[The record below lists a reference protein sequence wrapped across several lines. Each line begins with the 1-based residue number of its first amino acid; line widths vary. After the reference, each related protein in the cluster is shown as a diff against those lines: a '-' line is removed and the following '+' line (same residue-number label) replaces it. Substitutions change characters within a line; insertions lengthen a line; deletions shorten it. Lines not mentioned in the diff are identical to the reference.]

1 MELLTPQIG
10 LVFWTSIAFLMLVFF
25 LSKFAW
31 KPILQTLRIREES
44 IDEALKAAEL
54 AREEMSDLKAD
65 NEKLLVKA
73 REERELLLRD
83 AGKAASMI
91 KEAAKTD
98 AEAITK
104 RMMNDA
110 KAGIE
115 AEKQSALAEVRN
127 QVANL
132 SVEIAEK
139 IIRKNLENDKAQKAL
154 VDEFLN
160 DKSFN

>member
-1 MELLTPQIG
+1 MGLLTPDLG
-10 LVFWTSIAFLMLVFF
+10 LVVWTSIAFLMLVFL

-31 KPILQTLRIREES
+31 KPILQTLKIREES

-54 AREEMSDLKAD
+54 AREEMGELKAD

-73 REERELLLRD
+73 REEREQLLKD
-83 AGKAASMI
+83 ASKAASMI
-91 KEAAKTD
+91 KEEAKTE
-98 AEAITK
+98 AEAISK
-104 RMMNDA
+104 RMMDDA

-154 VDEFLN
+154 VEEFLN

>member
-1 MELLTPQIG
+1 MDLLIPDAG

-31 KPILQTLRIREES
+31 KPILQTLKIREES
-44 IDEALKAAEL
+44 IDEALKAADL
-54 AREEMSDLKAD
+54 AREEMSELKAD

-73 REERELLLRD
+73 REEREQLLND
-83 AGKAASMI
+83 AAKAANTI
-91 KEAAKTD
+91 KEIAKTET
-98 AEAITK
+98 EAITK
-104 RMMNDA
+104 RMLEDA
-110 KAGIE
+110 KAGIQ
-115 AEKQSALAEVRN
+115 AEKQSALAEVRS

>member
-1 MELLTPQIG
+1 MELLIPEAG
-10 LVFWTSIAFLMLVFF
+10 LVFWTGIAFLMLVFF

-31 KPILQTLRIREES
+31 KPILQTLKIREES
-44 IDEALKAAEL
+44 IDEALKAADL
-54 AREEMSDLKAD
+54 AREEMSELKAD

-73 REERELLLRD
+73 REEREQLLND
-83 AGKAASMI
+83 AAKAANTI
-91 KEAAKTD
+91 KEIAKTET
-98 AEAITK
+98 EAITK
-104 RMMNDA
+104 RMLEDA
-110 KAGIE
+110 KAGIQ
-115 AEKQSALAEVRN
+115 AEKQSALAEVRS

>member
-1 MELLTPQIG
+1 MDLLTPDLG
-10 LVFWTSIAFLMLVFF
+10 LVVWTSIAFLMLVVL

-31 KPILQTLRIREES
+31 KPILQTLKIREES

-65 NEKLLVKA
+65 NEKLLAKA

-83 AGKAASMI
+83 ATKAASMI
-91 KEAAKTD
+91 KEEAKTD
-98 AEAITK
+98 AEVITK
-104 RMMNDA
+104 RMMEDA

-132 SVEIAEK
+132 SVDIAEK

>member
-1 MELLTPQIG
+1 MGLLTPDLG
-10 LVFWTSIAFLMLVFF
+10 LVVWTSIAFLMLVFL

-31 KPILQTLRIREES
+31 KPILQTLKIREES

-54 AREEMSDLKAD
+54 AREEMGELKAD

-83 AGKAASMI
+83 ATKAGSMI
-91 KEAAKTD
+91 KEEAKTE

-104 RMMNDA
+104 RMMEDA

-115 AEKQSALAEVRN
+115 AEKQAALAEVRS

-154 VDEFLN
+154 VDEFLK

>member
-1 MELLTPQIG
+1 MELLLPETG
-10 LVFWTSIAFLMLVFF
+10 LVIWTSIAFLLLVFF

-31 KPILQTLRIREES
+31 KPILQTLKIREES
-44 IDEALKAAEL
+44 IDEALKAADL
-54 AREEMSDLKAD
+54 AREEMSNLKAD

-73 REERELLLRD
+73 REEREQLLND
-83 AGKAASMI
+83 ASKAASVI
-91 KEAAKTD
+91 KEAAKTE
-98 AEAITK
+98 AEAISK
-104 RMMNDA
+104 RMLEDA
-110 KAGIE
+110 KVGIE
-115 AEKQSALAEVRN
+115 AEKQSALAEVRS

-154 VDEFLN
+154 VDEFLQ

>member
-1 MELLTPQIG
+1 MDLLIPDAG

-31 KPILQTLRIREES
+31 KPILQTLKIREES

-73 REERELLLRD
+73 REEREQLLND
-83 AGKAASMI
+83 AGKAASAI
-91 KEAAKTD
+91 KEVAKTE
-98 AEAITK
+98 AEAISK
-104 RMMNDA
+104 RMLEDA

-115 AEKQSALAEVRN
+115 AEKQSALAEVRS

>member
-1 MELLTPQIG
+1 MNLLTPDLG
-10 LVFWTSIAFLMLVFF
+10 LVVWTSIAFLMLVFL

-31 KPILQTLRIREES
+31 KPILQTLKIREES

-54 AREEMSDLKAD
+54 AREEMGELKAD

-73 REERELLLRD
+73 REEREQLLRD
-83 AGKAASMI
+83 ASKAASMI
-91 KEAAKTD
+91 KEEAKTD
-98 AEAITK
+98 AEVITK
-104 RMMNDA
+104 RMMEDA

-115 AEKQSALAEVRN
+115 AEKQSALAEVRS

>member
-1 MELLTPQIG
+1 MELLIPNPG
-10 LVFWTSIAFLMLVFF
+10 LVFWTSIAFLLLVFL

-31 KPILQTLRIREES
+31 KPILQTLKMREES

-54 AREEMSDLKAD
+54 AREEMGELKAD

-73 REERELLLRD
+73 REEREQLLRD
-83 AGKAASMI
+83 ASKAASMI
-91 KEAAKTD
+91 KEEAKTD
-98 AEAITK
+98 AEAISK
-104 RMMNDA
+104 RMMEDA

-115 AEKQSALAEVRN
+115 AEKQSALAEVRS

>member
-1 MELLTPQIG
+1 MELLIPNPG
-10 LVFWTSIAFLMLVFF
+10 LVFWTSTSFLLLVFL

-31 KPILQTLRIREES
+31 KPILQTLKIREES
-44 IDEALKAAEL
+44 IDEALKSADL
-54 AREEMSDLKAD
+54 AREEMGNLKAD

-83 AGKAASMI
+83 ATKAGNMI
-91 KEAAKTD
+91 KEEAKAD
-98 AEAITK
+98 AEVITK
-104 RMMNDA
+104 RMMAEA

-115 AEKQSALAEVRN
+115 AEKLSALAEVRS

>member
-1 MELLTPQIG
+1 MELLIPNPG
-10 LVFWTSIAFLMLVFF
+10 LVFWTGIAFLLLVFL

-31 KPILQTLRIREES
+31 KPILQTLKIREES

-54 AREEMSDLKAD
+54 AREEMGDLKAD

-73 REERELLLRD
+73 REEREQLLRD
-83 AGKAASMI
+83 ASKAASMI
-91 KEAAKTD
+91 KEEAKTN
-98 AEAITK
+98 AEVITK
-104 RMMNDA
+104 RMMEEA

-115 AEKQSALAEVRN
+115 AEKQSALAEVRS

-154 VDEFLN
+154 VDEFLK

>member
-1 MELLTPQIG
+1 MELLIPNPG
-10 LVFWTSIAFLMLVFF
+10 LVFWTGIAFLLLVFL

-31 KPILQTLRIREES
+31 KPILQTLKIREES

-54 AREEMSDLKAD
+54 AREEMGELKAD

-73 REERELLLRD
+73 REEREQLLRD

-91 KEAAKTD
+91 KEEAKAN
-98 AEAITK
+98 AEAISK
-104 RMMNDA
+104 RMMDDA
-110 KAGIE
+110 NAGIE

-154 VDEFLN
+154 VEEFLK

>member
-1 MELLTPQIG
+1 MELLIPNPG
-10 LVFWTSIAFLMLVFF
+10 LVFWTGIAFLMLVF
-25 LSKFAW
+25 LLTKFAW
-31 KPILQTLRIREES
+31 KPILQTLKIREES

-54 AREEMSDLKAD
+54 AREEMGELKAD

-73 REERELLLRD
+73 REEREQLLRD
-83 AGKAASMI
+83 ASKAASMI
-91 KEAAKTD
+91 KEEAKTD
-98 AEAITK
+98 AEIISK
-104 RMMNDA
+104 RMMEDA

-115 AEKQSALAEVRN
+115 AEKQSALAEVRS

>member
-1 MELLTPQIG
+1 MDLLIPQIG

-31 KPILQTLRIREES
+31 KPILQTLKIREES

-54 AREEMSDLKAD
+54 AREEMSELKAD

-73 REERELLLRD
+73 REEREQLLKD
-83 AGKAASMI
+83 ASKAASTI
-91 KEAAKTD
+91 KEEAKSD
-98 AEAITK
+98 AEAIAK
-104 RMMNDA
+104 RMLEDA

-115 AEKQSALAEVRN
+115 AEKQSALEEVRN

-139 IIRKNLENDKAQKAL
+139 IIRKNLENDQAQKAL

>member
-1 MELLTPQIG
+1 MELLIPNPG
-10 LVFWTSIAFLMLVFF
+10 LVFWTSIAFLMLVFL

-54 AREEMSDLKAD
+54 AREEMGELKAD

-73 REERELLLRD
+73 REERELLLKD
-83 AGKAASMI
+83 AAKAASMI
-91 KEAAKTD
+91 KEEAKTES
-98 AEAITK
+98 EAISK
-104 RMMNDA
+104 RMLNDA